1 MRIPVQGTFDV
12 ALARNMLRKKVAE
25 RGWLPSYRARA
36 AAALTALTELILLSQ
51 TPAVLNINMVEQPQP
66 HMGIELVCDIHWRAA
81 KDVWLE
87 QAEVRL
93 SYEYHHLHLPGRE
106 IKDDSFLN
114 PFIYFPSLTIG
125 FGNPEFPFI
134 KVLYY

>member
-51 TPAVLNINMVEQPQP
+51 TPAVLNINMIEQPQP

-93 SYEYHHLHLPGRE
+93 SRAADEME
-106 IKDDSFLN
+106 IVDDGGSTHIIARIWLSEDEMQWLSN
-114 PFIYFPSLTIG
+114 
-125 FGNPEFPFI
+125 
-134 KVLYY
+134 